1 MNAII
6 VGCSHR
12 KAGRGEYAAL
22 DLYEGGCVPQL
33 RDRVHAHPSLR
44 NRIFVLSAR
53 YGLVGA
59 NDRIASYDQQMTLP
73 RARELERSVSSA
85 LIARVLA
92 TPHPDELVVLVEPIY
107 LAALAELFRAD
118 ARPRVHWFPEPASD
132 WPIACKLIDRWGWPK

>member
-33 RDRVHAHPSLR
+33 RSRVHAHPSLR
-44 NRIFVLSAR
+44 DRIFVLSAR

-59 NDRIASYDQQMTLP
+59 NDRIASYDQQMTLS
-73 RARELERSVSSA
+73 RARELERSVGNA
-85 LIARVLA
+85 LAGRVLA
-92 TPHPDELVVLVEPIY
+92 APYPRELVVLVEPVY
-107 LAALAELFRAD
+107 LAALAELLRSD
-118 ARPRVHWFPEPASD
+118 VRPQVHWFPEPASD
-132 WPIACKLIDRWGWPK
+132 WPAARKVIGGWGWPE